1 MMTIKIIDFILN
13 LIETYSGKINGWAW
27 DKRWADRQ
35 KGTGYRSK

>member
-1 MMTIKIIDFILN
+1 MTIKIIDFILN

>member
-1 MMTIKIIDFILN
+1 MIKIIDFILS
-13 LIETYSGKINGWAW
+13 LIETYSVKINGWAW